1 VSTRPTKTYTYDAI
15 GNMLSK
21 SDVGLYSY
29 APPGGPRP
37 HAVTG
42 IDGDVLSTTFY
53 YDANGNQTEGLGR
66 SIAWTAAN
74 KPLSITQGTRVI
86 SFEDDI
92 DHQRFK
98 QVTQQGTTLYY
109 RAFGVLAE
117 LVTGATS
124 ARWNEYLSVGNQMA
138 GVRFVDGVGTATPT
152 VTTRYFHTDHLG
164 SIALLTNEAGA
175 LAQRLSYDPWG
186 KRRFNNGADDFP
198 GSLSSTTLTT
208 RGFTGEEELSIG
220 GLVHLNGRVYDPML
234 ARMVSADPLVPDALN
249 AQAWNRY
256 SYVGNSPLTFT
267 DPSGHSWLSSFFG
280 SVGSFVQS
288 ILQNPIVRAVVQI
301 AIAGLFPGGSLLWA
315 IVGGA
320 VSGAVVTGLA
330 GGDLGDMLRAGAIA
344 GATAAAFWGS
354 GELGKTLPGANPG
367 SLGQHGIPDFGSQAH
382 AFSIASHAGIG
393 CLSSVAAG
401 GNCGSGALSGGVS
414 AAASPVMPS
423 NVFAHAAVGG
433 LASVA
438 GGGKFANGAVT
449 GAFGY
454 LYNAMGRCERDQ
466 MGCSQPEYGGAG
478 GGGRGSIDFG
488 AGIAAMGGRYKRGDW
503 GCVEWN

>member
-1 VSTRPTKTYTYDAI
+1 
-15 GNMLSK
+15 
-21 SDVGLYSY
+21 
-29 APPGGPRP
+29 
-37 HAVTG
+37 
-42 IDGDVLSTTFY
+42 
-53 YDANGNQTEGLGR
+53 
-66 SIAWTAAN
+66 
-74 KPLSITQGTRVI
+74 
-86 SFEDDI
+86 
-92 DHQRFK
+92 
-98 QVTQQGTTLYY
+98 LYY

-124 ARWNEYLSVGNQMA
+124 ARWNEYLSVGNQMV

-152 VTTRYFHTDHLG
+152 VLTRYFHTDHLG

-234 ARMVSADPLVPDALN
+234 ARMVSADPVVPDALN

-280 SVGSFVQS
+280 SVGSFFKS
-288 ILQNPIVRAVVQI
+288 ILSNPIVRAVVQI
-301 AIAGLFPGGSLLWA
+301 ALATILAPLGPIGAA
-315 IVGGA
+315 ISA
-320 VSGAVVTGLA
+320 AAVTGLA
-330 GGDLGDMLRAGAIA
+330 GGSLSDVAN
-344 GATAAAFWGS
+344 AAALAGLTSVGFNLAGN
-354 GELGKTLPGANPG
+354 LTNMFPGANPG
-367 SLGQHGIPDFGSQAH
+367 PMGEHGIPDFGSQAH

-401 GNCGSGALSGGVS
+401 GNCGSGALAGGVS

-454 LYNAMGRCERDQ
+454 LYNEMGNYRER
-466 MGCSQPEYGGAG
+466 GYEPTYYGDEICNGGSYPGSCGPSTFGVTDPTSPWLENLAALTGAG
-478 GGGRGSIDFG
+478 RALRLISSVFSRDALPQWPGNDPTRGPSGTEWRGRPGSTLGSPEGNFYNPTTTESYRPDLSHGGDIGPHWDYRSP
-488 AGIAAMGGRYKRGDW
+488 KGDW
-503 GCVEWN
+503 SRIFPDGRVIPK